1 MRSARDAGVAGQTE
15 PNTGATVHIPDGFLT
30 APTAIATGVVSAGA
44 VAQAVRTAGR
54 TLNERQIPLVGLT
67 AAFIFAVQ
75 MINFPVGLGT
85 SGHLI
90 GGALAAI
97 LLGPW
102 IATLVLSIVLLVQ
115 AIGFADGGITALGAN
130 VSLMGIVAGIGAYL
144 VFSALARVLPRTRGG
159 YLAATAVTAWVSVV
173 GASALCAVYLLLRGF
188 PTEVFP
194 VMIGLHAL
202 IGVGE
207 AVITTSV
214 VAAVAQARPD
224 LVATRRHLPASMAAA
239 RPVGARR
246 GRSFVLLGIGLSLF
260 IAMGV
265 SAFASSAPDGL
276 ESAVLKA
283 VCDGDEA
290 CLEERAGDPVFDAAP
305 LPDYTLTPL
314 SGLVGVVATFAVGA
328 GVVGLVRSRRAASR
342 SAP

>member
-1 MRSARDAGVAGQTE
+1 M
-15 PNTGATVHIPDGFLT
+15 HIPDGFLT

-44 VAQAVRTAGR
+44 LAQSVRTAGR

-102 IATLVLSIVLLVQ
+102 TATLVLSIVLIVQ

-130 VSLMGIVAGIGAYL
+130 ISLMGIVAGVGAYL
-144 VFSALARVLPRTRGG
+144 LFSVLVRLLPRTRGG
-159 YLAATAVTAWVSVV
+159 YLAATAMTAWASVV
-173 GASALCAVYLLLRGF
+173 AASALCAFYLLLRGF

-202 IGVGE
+202 IGIGE
-207 AVITTSV
+207 AVITTAV
-214 VAAVAQARPD
+214 VSAVVQARPE
-224 LVATRRHLPASMAAA
+224 LVATRGLLPEAMASG
-239 RPVGARR
+239 RPGGAV
-246 GRSFVLLGIGLSLF
+246 RSRAFVLLGIGLSLF

-265 SAFASSAPDGL
+265 SGFASSAPDGL
-276 ESAVLKA
+276 ESAVLKV

-305 LPDYTLTPL
+305 LPDYTITPL

-328 GVVGLVRSRRAASR
+328 GLVGLVRSRRAESR
-342 SAP
+342 SRSSML

>member
-1 MRSARDAGVAGQTE
+1 
-15 PNTGATVHIPDGFLT
+15 VHIPDGFLT

-44 VAQAVRTAGR
+44 LAQSVRTAGKS
-54 TLNERQIPLVGLT
+54 LNERQIPLVGLT

-102 IATLVLSIVLLVQ
+102 LATLVLSIVLIVQ

-130 VSLMGIVAGIGAYL
+130 ISLMGLVAGMGAYL
-144 VFSALARVLPRTRGG
+144 IFSVLVRLLPRTRTG
-159 YLAATAVTAWVSVV
+159 YLAATAATAWASVV
-173 GASALCAVYLLLRGF
+173 AASVLCSVYLLLRGF
-188 PTEVFP
+188 PSEVFG
-194 VMIGLHAL
+194 VMVGLHAL
-202 IGVGE
+202 IGIGE
-207 AVITTSV
+207 AVITTAV
-214 VAAVAQARPD
+214 VGAVVQARPE
-224 LVATRRHLPASMAAA
+224 LVATRGHLPAAVMTPSG
-239 RPVGARR
+239 RVSARR
-246 GRSFVLLGIGLSLF
+246 SRAFVLLGLGLSLF

-276 ESAVLKA
+276 ESAVLRA

-290 CLEERAGDPVFDAAP
+290 CLEERAGEAIFDAAP
-305 LPDYTLTPL
+305 LADYAITPL

-328 GVVGLVRSRRAASR
+328 GIVGVARTRRGVARRRRSGSDTHAPVR
-342 SAP
+342 